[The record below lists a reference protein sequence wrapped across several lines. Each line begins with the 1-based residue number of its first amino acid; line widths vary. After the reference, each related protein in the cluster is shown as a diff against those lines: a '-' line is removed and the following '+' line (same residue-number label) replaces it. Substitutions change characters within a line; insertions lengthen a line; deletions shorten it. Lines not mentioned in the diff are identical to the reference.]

1 MRTKLPTGEV
11 DPSFGVALT
20 SMGTLSDESLL
31 AGFAS
36 NDPQLTTAFVRRFQG
51 RVFGLAVTIVQD
63 RVAAE
68 EVAQEAFVRA
78 WQHAA
83 AFDPRK
89 GRVDSWLL
97 TITRNLSIDVRRVRA
112 REVNQD
118 DSSFLQIDSAEA
130 GPEAAGVLADE
141 TRRLREA
148 IAEQL
153 SEEQRRVLLLAA
165 FGGLSGKEISESEG
179 IPLGTAKTRLRAA
192 MLRLRSALEVSHD
205 D

>member
-1 MRTKLPTGEV
+1 MPTKLRTGQA
-11 DPSFGVALT
+11 DPASGVPLT
-20 SMGTLSDESLL
+20 SMGSLSDESLL

-36 NDPQLTTAFVRRFQG
+36 NDPQLTAAFVRRFQG

-63 RVAAE
+63 RLAAE

-78 WQHAA
+78 WQHAG

-118 DSSFLQIDSAEA
+118 ESSFLQIASTERE
-130 GPEAAGVLADE
+130 PEAAGVLADE
-141 TRRLREA
+141 TERLRDA
-148 IAEQL
+148 IEGL

-165 FGGLSGKEISESEG
+165 FGGLSGKEISQSEG

-205 D
+205 E

>member
-1 MRTKLPTGEV
+1 
-11 DPSFGVALT
+11 
-20 SMGTLSDESLL
+20 MGTLSDESLL

-118 DSSFLQIDSAEA
+118 DSTFLQIASAEG

-141 TRRLREA
+141 TRRLRDA